1 MSSSPSLAAGIPN
14 SSVPCIVTDL
24 FMVSIFFFSPKGAS
38 ASKEQLSWQP
48 DIQEFHLNCK
58 VLLAGLTALPCG
70 LRHFPR
76 ECERKWPKKTSTW
89 VHGQLAKWHRH
100 CCRRE
105 GWIYQYFSP
114 RGLCLELLLPQGAE
128 VAFVITSSGF
138 FFLLQGWTEPW
149 AKTQFSLLFL
159 SMPLAMPGSSQAFQ
173 GEETARWVK
182 GARARG
188 PFCLCRNKA
197 GCRSTKMGH

>member
-89 VHGQLAKWHRH
+89 VHGQLARH

-138 FFLLQGWTEPW
+138 FFAPRLNRTLSKDPV
-149 AKTQFSLLFL
+149 FSIIFKYATCNAWLF
-159 SMPLAMPGSSQAFQ
+159 PGFSVGRNSQMSK
-173 GEETARWVK
+173 GSKGK
-182 GARARG
+182 GAFL
-188 PFCLCRNKA
+188 PL
-197 GCRSTKMGH
+197 

>member
-76 ECERKWPKKTSTW
+76 ECERKWPKKTST
-89 VHGQLAKWHRH
+89 
-100 CCRRE
+100 
-105 GWIYQYFSP
+105 
-114 RGLCLELLLPQGAE
+114 
-128 VAFVITSSGF
+128 
-138 FFLLQGWTEPW
+138 
-149 AKTQFSLLFL
+149 
-159 SMPLAMPGSSQAFQ
+159 
-173 GEETARWVK
+173 
-182 GARARG
+182 
-188 PFCLCRNKA
+188 
-197 GCRSTKMGH
+197 